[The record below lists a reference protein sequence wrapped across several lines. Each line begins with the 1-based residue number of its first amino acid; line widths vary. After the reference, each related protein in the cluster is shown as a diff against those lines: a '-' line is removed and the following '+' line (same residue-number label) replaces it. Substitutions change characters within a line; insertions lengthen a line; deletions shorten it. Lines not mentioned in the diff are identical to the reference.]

1 VRQRVKEYVAQ
12 GFRGLKWFFRYGPQ
26 HGREGMAKNLEL
38 VQTVREA
45 AGPDV
50 NIMFDAW
57 KSWDV
62 PYAVAMAERM
72 EEFDVTWLEEP
83 VQPDRITGYTAIRE
97 RSPIPIAG
105 GEQEYT
111 RWGAQAL
118 IEAGAVD
125 YIQPD
130 IFNAGGISELNKIA
144 TLASVNNIKIFP
156 HARANVSVHLVS
168 ALSPDVAPFQE
179 DLVKSSVTNEFFLK
193 HPPVRKLG
201 SMLLPELPG
210 LGMELDPD
218 KIETDETIGGS

>member
-1 VRQRVKEYVAQ
+1 VKEYVAQ

-62 PYAVAMAERM
+62 PYALAMAERM
-72 EEFDVTWLEEP
+72 QEFDVFWLEEP
-83 VQPDRITGYTAIRE
+83 VQPDRISGYTAIRE
-97 RSPIPIAG
+97 RCPIPIAG

-125 YIQPD
+125 YVQPD
-130 IFNAGGISELNKIA
+130 IFNAGGISELAKIA
-144 TLASVNNIKIFP
+144 TIASVNNIKIMP
-156 HARANVSVHLVS
+156 HARANVSMHLVS
-168 ALSPDVAPFQE
+168 ALSPDVCPFQE

-193 HPPVRKLG
+193 HPPVRRLG
-201 SMLLPELPG
+201 SMLLPEAPG
-210 LGMELDPD
+210 LGMELDEA
-218 KIETDETIGGS
+218 KIESDEVITS